1 MIIKVKNLSDYYVV
15 VKSGNY
21 FSNEYLMS
29 PCFMQSPALD
39 AQELDSRNLER
50 QRSAVLREWTL
61 ELDSLEWNPGSV
73 TYYAMLGSYCASV
86 SPSGKWG

>member
-21 FSNEYLMS
+21 FSNAYLMS

-39 AQELDSRNLER
+39 AQELE
-50 QRSAVLREWTL
+50 QQE
-61 ELDSLEWNPGSV
+61 P
-73 TYYAMLGSYCASV
+73 
-86 SPSGKWG
+86 